1 MVRYGERTVHV
12 PLNAE
17 QTQEGAPQHWETLA
31 ANYMKFLLDQIEYR
45 FKEDIHQ
52 SIFDENNKRIEENII
67 PEQQIFLRHENEAI
81 QQLAIDLVTTNHQLS
96 PNWSERFK
104 LIIVSEEDHLLRTI
118 DRAFSNLQLHLV
130 LEKINLISTE
140 LAAEKDENNQLIA
153 LQKLK
158 ELNESK
164 MMLAQVLGT
173 VILG

>member
-1 MVRYGERTVHV
+1 
-12 PLNAE
+12 
-17 QTQEGAPQHWETLA
+17 
-31 ANYMKFLLDQIEYR
+31 
-45 FKEDIHQ
+45 
-52 SIFDENNKRIEENII
+52 
-67 PEQQIFLRHENEAI
+67 
-81 QQLAIDLVTTNHQLS
+81 LAIDLVTTNHQLS